1 MVTKPQLRWV
11 FPCWQHSSLWSVTT
25 ASTNRGYKGTLKSYH
40 WSLCYCVRNGTRE
53 PKIEIWDKNLALNH
67 SLARQ
72 PSKREAVWAITRRDG
87 KLNTKSTSEGRICPF
102 RLPVL
107 SVPKLGQDP
116 GTDSCPCLSPLP
128 SLPRQEQHNSSVT
141 EGQEQLPGQA
151 QPPQTR
157 THTPYPSTQGF
168 QQLCAE
174 AAKNKPVNIH
184 LTHRFPFQQSTV
196 QVTSRQKC
204 HFTSCSPWLCSAD
217 VL

>member
-1 MVTKPQLRWV
+1 MLLHSLCDRTKTCNWHKELHQSLVSSVLKHFQLLPRWQGSAEMVTKPQLRWV

-107 SVPKLGQDP
+107 S
-116 GTDSCPCLSPLP
+116 
-128 SLPRQEQHNSSVT
+128 
-141 EGQEQLPGQA
+141 
-151 QPPQTR
+151 
-157 THTPYPSTQGF
+157 
-168 QQLCAE
+168 CA
-174 AAKNKPVNIH
+174 
-184 LTHRFPFQQSTV
+184 
-196 QVTSRQKC
+196 
-204 HFTSCSPWLCSAD
+204 
-217 VL
+217 